1 MCYRQISGNLLLI
14 NNQIKQYSLNKNNY
28 ENKKKISIEELS
40 NKLVE
45 NEKKI
50 ENLLLEIEN
59 EENKISKIKIKK
71 EKKLNTLI
79 KNISILQEQLKI
91 ITGKNNEINQQQ
103 INHISSEI
111 EEYKKKNLNL
121 NTKLKSLKKRE
132 KIIKLRHLEKV
143 ERNNML
149 EEEFINCK
157 KILIILTSKIESHT
171 EFIKNLCKTKNI
183 LTSSLEKLNQI
194 EPQFNENNNEIN
206 IVDEEKLGENL
217 YNFCNEYFEFT
228 EDKNTFIN
236 TIKEKED
243 FKSVINHLINVSK
256 YQLPYNLCEYLLI
269 AICRIMTYEKV
280 LDIRMKFMNNNSET
294 ESSTYNLQ
302 TFGNNEKEVSD
313 SQKKEKNIELII
325 KKDEK
330 IIEET
335 KLKLNEKEKKLNFIN
350 KNKEENDKYIKDM
363 ENDLKTMIL
372 YKENISEE
380 IKDIEIKFCN
390 MQKNILNS
398 INILKQE
405 NKIIKNKIEE
415 KKLKLDKNSNIYQNE
430 INNLSKIKNSLIDKK
445 TNLQISAINNN
456 NNVLCFSNLTTNYSS
471 GKKNNINSKFD
482 NTSIKFNLNYSPS
495 LPEKDVIL
503 LEKIKPLF
511 SKTNIYKRQIINI
524 QQKIFEN
531 FSPVIR
537 NKPSEPEDFGF
548 KKFNLYIDCNNLK
561 IIFEKVSK
569 SENTVSLFSSSI
581 SRFEIPQFTKSLV
594 FLQKIYKNLNKK
606 CNISTIDDIDF
617 YFNNN
622 KRNIME
628 LYINNENNTFFDDK
642 IYNKD
647 YREALLTNKKYMIS
661 IYLKPDEDTK
671 IEIIFE
677 SRNDFKNWINGL
689 DEFLHNIN
697 HIKKLLKDSLL

>member
-14 NNQIKQYSLNKNNY
+14 NNQIKQFSLNKNNY

-59 EENKISKIKIKK
+59 EEDKISKIKIKK
-71 EKKLNTLI
+71 KKKLNILI
-79 KNISILQEQLKI
+79 KNISNLQEQLKI

-103 INHISSEI
+103 VNQISSEI

-121 NTKLKSLKKRE
+121 YTKLKSLKRRE
-132 KIIKLRHLEKV
+132 KIIKLRHLEKE

-157 KILIILTSKIESHT
+157 KILILLTSKIESHT
-171 EFIKNLCKTKNI
+171 EFIKNLCETKNI

-194 EPQFNENNNEIN
+194 EPQFNEDNNEIN

-256 YQLPYNLCEYLLI
+256 YKLPYNLCEYLLI

-280 LDIRMKFMNNNSET
+280 LDVRMKFMNNNTET

-302 TFGNNEKEVSD
+302 TFGNNENEVSD

-335 KLKLNEKEKKLNFIN
+335 KLKLNEKEKKLNYIN

-380 IKDIEIKFCN
+380 IKDIDIKLCN
-390 MQKNILNS
+390 IQKNILNS

-415 KKLKLDKNSNIYQNE
+415 KKINLDKNSNKYQNE
-430 INNLSKIKNSLIDKK
+430 INNLSKLKNSLIDKK
-445 TNLQISAINNN
+445 KNLQISAINNN
-456 NNVLCFSNLTTNYSS
+456 NTFLSFSNQTTNYSS
-471 GKKNNINSKFD
+471 GKKNNINNSKFD
-482 NTSIKFNLNYSPS
+482 NTTIKFNLNYSPS

-548 KKFNLYIDCNNLK
+548 KKFNLYIDYNNLK
-561 IIFEKVSK
+561 MTFEKVSK

-606 CNISTIDDIDF
+606 CNISTIEDIDF

-628 LYINNENNTFFDDK
+628 LYTNNENNTFFDEK

-689 DEFLHNIN
+689 DEFLHNLN
-697 HIKKLLKDSLL
+697 HIKKLLKDKI

>member
-14 NNQIKQYSLNKNNY
+14 NNQIKQFSLNKNNY

-40 NKLVE
+40 NKLIE

-59 EENKISKIKIKK
+59 EEDKISKIKIKK
-71 EKKLNTLI
+71 KKKLNILI
-79 KNISILQEQLKI
+79 KNISNLQEQLKI

-103 INHISSEI
+103 VNQISSEI

-121 NTKLKSLKKRE
+121 YTKLKSLKRRE
-132 KIIKLRHLEKV
+132 KIIKLRHLEKE

-157 KILIILTSKIESHT
+157 KILILLTSKIESHT
-171 EFIKNLCKTKNI
+171 EFIKNLCETKNI

-194 EPQFNENNNEIN
+194 EPQFNEDNNEIN

-236 TIKEKED
+236 NIKEKQD
-243 FKSVINHLINVSK
+243 FQSVINHLINVSK
-256 YQLPYNLCEYLLI
+256 YKLPYNLCEYLLI

-280 LDIRMKFMNNNSET
+280 LDVRMKFMNNNTET

-302 TFGNNEKEVSD
+302 TFGNNKNEVSE
-313 SQKKEKNIELII
+313 SQKRKKNIELII

-330 IIEET
+330 TIEET
-335 KLKLNEKEKKLNFIN
+335 KLKLNEKEKKLNYIN

-511 SKTNIYKRQIINI
+511 SKTNIYKRQILNI
-524 QQKIFEN
+524 QQKIYEN
-531 FSPVIR
+531 FTPVIR

-548 KKFNLYIDCNNLK
+548 KKFNLYIDYNNLK
-561 IIFEKVSK
+561 MTFEKVSK

-606 CNISTIDDIDF
+606 CNISTIEDIDF

-628 LYINNENNTFFDDK
+628 LYTNNENNTFFDEK

-677 SRNDFKNWINGL
+677 CRNDFKNWINGL
-689 DEFLHNIN
+689 DEFLHNLN
-697 HIKKLLKDSLL
+697 HIKKLLKDKI

>member
-14 NNQIKQYSLNKNNY
+14 NNQIKQFSLNKNNY

-40 NKLVE
+40 NKLIE

-59 EENKISKIKIKK
+59 EEDKISKIKIKK
-71 EKKLNTLI
+71 KKKLNILI
-79 KNISILQEQLKI
+79 KNISNLQEQLKI

-103 INHISSEI
+103 VNQISSEI

-121 NTKLKSLKKRE
+121 YTKLKSLKRRE
-132 KIIKLRHLEKV
+132 KIIKLRHLEKE

-157 KILIILTSKIESHT
+157 KILILLTSKIESHT
-171 EFIKNLCKTKNI
+171 EFIKNLCETKNI

-194 EPQFNENNNEIN
+194 EPQFNEDNNEIN

-236 TIKEKED
+236 NIKEKQD
-243 FKSVINHLINVSK
+243 FQSVINHLINVSK
-256 YQLPYNLCEYLLI
+256 YKLPYNLCEYLLI

-280 LDIRMKFMNNNSET
+280 LDVRMKFMNNNTET

-302 TFGNNEKEVSD
+302 TFGNNKNEVSE
-313 SQKKEKNIELII
+313 SQKRKKNIELII

-330 IIEET
+330 TIEET
-335 KLKLNEKEKKLNFIN
+335 KLKLNEKEKKLNYIN

-380 IKDIEIKFCN
+380 IKDIDIKLCN
-390 MQKNILNS
+390 IQKNILNS

-415 KKLKLDKNSNIYQNE
+415 KKINLDKNSNKYQKE
-430 INNLSKIKNSLIDKK
+430 INNLSKLKNSLIDKK
-445 TNLQISAINNN
+445 KNLQISAINNN
-456 NNVLCFSNLTTNYSS
+456 NTFLSFSNQTTNYSS
-471 GKKNNINSKFD
+471 GKKNNVDNSKFD
-482 NTSIKFNLNYSPS
+482 NTTIKFNLNYSPS

-503 LEKIKPLF
+503 LEKIRPLF
-511 SKTNIYKRQIINI
+511 SKTNIYKRQILNI
-524 QQKIFEN
+524 QQKIYEN
-531 FSPVIR
+531 FTPVIR

-548 KKFNLYIDCNNLK
+548 KKFNLYIDYNNLK
-561 IIFEKVSK
+561 MTFEKVSK

-606 CNISTIDDIDF
+606 CNISTIEDIDF

-628 LYINNENNTFFDDK
+628 LYTNNENNTFFDEK

-677 SRNDFKNWINGL
+677 CRNDFKNWINGL
-689 DEFLHNIN
+689 DEFLHNLN
-697 HIKKLLKDSLL
+697 HIKKLLKDKI